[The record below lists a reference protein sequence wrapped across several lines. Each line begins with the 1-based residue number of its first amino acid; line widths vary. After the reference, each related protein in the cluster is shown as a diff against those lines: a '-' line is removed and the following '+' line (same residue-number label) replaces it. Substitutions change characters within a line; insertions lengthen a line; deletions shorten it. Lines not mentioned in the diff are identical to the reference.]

1 MFCSLEI
8 CVEGGDEAV
17 LGVFAELPLRPP
29 DFSVSSINLAVLMF
43 HLFSMAFSFSA
54 TFG

>member
-1 MFCSLEI
+1 MFSSLEI

-29 DFSVSSINLAVLMF
+29 DFFSINLAVLMF